1 MMASLKPYLIRAVYE
16 WCVDQ
21 DLTPYLL
28 VNAKAGNVVVPKH
41 SVQEDGRIVLNL
53 RPQAV
58 HNLIMGDERI
68 EFNARFGGSP
78 MQVKIPLPSVL
89 AIYARENGQG
99 MVFDGNEE
107 DGPSPPPPASPPE
120 SSEAKTPKP
129 RPILK
134 VVK

>member
-1 MMASLKPYLIRAVYE
+1 MNSLKPYLIRAVYD
-16 WCVDQ
+16 WCADG

-28 VNAKAGNVVVPKH
+28 VNAELGDVVVPRQ
-41 SVQEDGRIVLNL
+41 SVQDGRIVLNL

-58 HNLIMGDERI
+58 HNLALGDNAI

-78 MQVKIPLPSVL
+78 MHVKVPVNAVL

-99 MVFDGNEE
+99 MVFDNTEE
-107 DGPSPPPPASPPE
+107 GEPSPTTPTPADSAE
-120 SSEAKTPKP
+120 SKP
-129 RPILK
+129 ARARPVLK